1 MMQGAPVVEKRDFF
15 GSGPFIICRITHG
28 LDSQER
34 LPRVRRIHMIFKEE
48 GRTAELH
55 AVRRFSHGCRRDVYT
70 IHAYPD
76 QIVKVEAFQGDQLSS
91 EYRFN
96 RFGLSALMP
105 RVYSLCRTVYKG
117 PSAIQGIT
125 TLYMDRTKNVCGQWM
140 REQTRTPPT
149 EIKLF
154 EIIKALKGTWIL
166 AKQLYLDLQFE
177 VSSLHVDC
185 VGFEDD
191 PQQQVLLSLADPKRI
206 GQNRKSIWVAGM
218 KRWIYSFH
226 LIAGTL
232 YKTSPNPG
240 TWYPF

>member
-1 MMQGAPVVEKRDFF
+1 
-15 GSGPFIICRITHG
+15 
-28 LDSQER
+28 
-34 LPRVRRIHMIFKEE
+34 
-48 GRTAELH
+48 
-55 AVRRFSHGCRRDVYT
+55 
-70 IHAYPD
+70 
-76 QIVKVEAFQGDQLSS
+76 
-91 EYRFN
+91 
-96 RFGLSALMP
+96 MP
-105 RVYSLCRTVYKG
+105 RVYSLCRTVYKD

-166 AKQLYLDLQFE
+166 AKQLYVDLQFE

-218 KRWIYSFH
+218 KRWICSFH
-226 LIAGTL
+226 LSAGTL

-240 TWYPF
+240 TWYPFFLIRFGMDCTRSSRSGRMTGPRVFQIFTRGWIHSLSMHRWLAGEFFRRSKNRMKILMRSTL